1 MFTTGSKLFV
11 GGTVVSVVGA
21 IVFGA
26 SVGGPTGALGTIGL
40 VTVAL
45 YFAFLAGINFFTRD
59 GNVSAT
65 EPGVETTAAAA
76 RPPAGRSMWPI
87 VTAVSLGGLAVGSV
101 SKPVVF
107 KVSVIVLLASIVEWM
122 VQSWSE
128 RASADSA
135 YNAGL
140 RKRLLHPLEFPILA
154 TLGAAAFVYSFSRV
168 MLNISKD
175 SGRWVFIVIGAII
188 TVAGFVFAA
197 KRGMG
202 KATAAGIVSLGAI
215 ALVGVG
221 VASALSGQRTIEK
234 HPEINTAVCLGTAT
248 PEVIKEVDAKASQRV
263 AAKSNPLANVE
274 LTKDNRL
281 IAFPF
286 GIGNIEY
293 HELTVPRSLTV
304 HVVFRN
310 FSDTPRR
317 LTVHMGTFKLK
328 DGTSG
333 AEQADCT
340 TAVEKGGTGFLTFR
354 LTKSQL
360 ASSTPYTLT
369 VPGVDGAD
377 GVIKLMVP

>member
-1 MFTTGSKLFV
+1 MFTTGSKVFV
-11 GGTVVSVVGA
+11 GGTVVSVAGA

-40 VTVAL
+40 ITVAM

-87 VTAVSLGGLAVGSV
+87 VTAVSIGGLAVGAV

-175 SGRWVFIVIGAII
+175 SGRWVFMVIGAII

-221 VASALSGQRTIEK
+221 VASAISGQRTIDK
-234 HPEINTAVCLGTAT
+234 HPVINAAVCLGTAS
-248 PEVIKEVDAKASQRV
+248 PEATKEVDAKASQRV
-263 AAKSNPLANVE
+263 GAKNNPLANVE
-274 LTKDNRL
+274 ITKDGRL
-281 IAFPF
+281 VAFPF

-293 HELTVPRSLTV
+293 HELSVPRSLV
-304 HVVFRN
+304 AHVMFRN

-317 LTVHMGTFKLK
+317 LTIHMGSFKQK
-328 DGTSG
+328 DGTTG
-333 AEQADCT
+333 AEQVDCT
-340 TAVEKGGTGFLTFR
+340 TTVAKGGTGFLTFR

-360 ASSTPYTLT
+360 ASSTPYALT
-369 VPGVDGAD
+369 APGVSGE
-377 GVIKLMVP
+377 IKLLVP

>member
-11 GGTVVSVVGA
+11 GGAVLSVAGA
-21 IVFGA
+21 IVYGA
-26 SVGGPTGALGTIGL
+26 SVGGPAGALGTIGL
-40 VTVAL
+40 VTVAVF
-45 YFAFLAGINFFTRD
+45 FAFLAGINFFTRD

-87 VTAVSLGGLAVGSV
+87 VTAVSIGGLAVGAV

-154 TLGAAAFVYSFSRV
+154 TLGAVAFVYSFSRV

-175 SGRWVFIVIGAII
+175 SGRWVFIVIGAVIA
-188 TVAGFVFAA
+188 VAGFVFAA

-202 KATAAGIVSLGAI
+202 KATAAGIVSIGAL

-221 VASALSGQRTIEK
+221 VASAVSGQRTIDK
-234 HPEINTAVCLGTAT
+234 HPEVTTAVCLGTAT
-248 PEVIKEVDAKASQRV
+248 PEVIKEVDARASQRV
-263 AAKSNPLANVE
+263 AAKSNPIATVE
-274 LTKDNRL
+274 LKKNGQL
-281 IAFPF
+281 VAFNG

-293 HELTVPRSLTV
+293 HEITVPRSATV
-304 HVVFRN
+304 HVLFRN
-310 FSDTPRR
+310 FSDSPRR
-317 LTVHMGTFKLK
+317 LTVHLGTFKAK
-328 DGTSG
+328 DGSAG

-340 TAVEKGGTGFLTFR
+340 TAIEKDGTGFLTFR

-360 ASSTPYTLT
+360 ASSTPYVLT
-369 VPGVDGAD
+369 VPGVDGQ
-377 GVIKLMVP
+377 IKLLVP